1 MTMKSTIAVL
11 ALFGLLA
18 TLGAVPAAGQAAWV
32 ETDVEGGKEFRLFT
46 PAGDAIFLQCL
57 TRGTGAALQFAQPVA
72 SIRGVTMRGV
82 PGGQRNV
89 AVRWQ
94 AGGYFLAIA
103 SGSGRDFMFRMLR
116 NAASLTVRVGDRE
129 LSFDVFGSDQIVSL
143 CLQQQEAAPQD

>member
-1 MTMKSTIAVL
+1 MDKRTVTAF
-11 ALFGLLA
+11 ALLGLLA
-18 TLGAVPAAGQAAWV
+18 TLGAVPAAGQTAWV
-32 ETDVEGGKEFRLFT
+32 ENDVEGGKEFRLFT

-57 TRGTGAALQFAQPVA
+57 TRGTGAALQFAQPVG
-72 SIRGVTMRGV
+72 SVRGVTMRGV

-116 NAASLTVRVGDRE
+116 NAASLTVRVEDRE
-129 LSFDVFGSDQIVSL
+129 LSFNVFGSDQIVSL

>member
-1 MTMKSTIAVL
+1 
-11 ALFGLLA
+11 
-18 TLGAVPAAGQAAWV
+18 
-32 ETDVEGGKEFRLFT
+32 
-46 PAGDAIFLQCL
+46 
-57 TRGTGAALQFAQPVA
+57 
-72 SIRGVTMRGV
+72 MRGV